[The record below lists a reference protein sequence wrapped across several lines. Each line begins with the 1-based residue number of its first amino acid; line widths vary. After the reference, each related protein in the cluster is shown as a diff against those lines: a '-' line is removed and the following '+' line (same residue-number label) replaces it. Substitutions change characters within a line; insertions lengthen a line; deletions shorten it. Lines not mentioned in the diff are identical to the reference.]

1 MRTEKR
7 SFIQLIPY
15 LSLVFFILLFSV
27 LQIILAGKEGMIP
40 LSGIFSGGQQEIF
53 FSGLKTFASF
63 LLIAVF
69 VKIVI
74 TYWEIVRHGGGMD
87 TFLKRAR
94 AFPKEISGILRKTSD
109 SFAIIVLNLLF
120 VPLIIRQA
128 NALSAGRLWDDIWNS
143 ADKLLTGIYPWI
155 SLGNARY
162 PSWFLDLAEFSYFQ
176 IAAFLLL
183 FVCYLL
189 YKNPK
194 LYDRFLAAF
203 FLTFILLPFFWLFTP
218 TIAPLDRYIKNVFE
232 LEIPSD
238 LEIALQSYDPQPQIR
253 QIHDEWNIISV
264 TAFPSAHIIWLV
276 FLGAFAYRA
285 GKKIFLFALPFVLFS
300 AFGTVLFA
308 VHYFSDVIGGI
319 LVAVGGIWATGQLE
333 KIKRD

>member
-1 MRTEKR
+1 MKTEKK

-15 LSLVFFILLFSV
+15 FSLVFFILLFSI
-27 LQIILAGKEGMIP
+27 LQIILAKDGGMIP

-53 FSGLKTFASF
+53 FSGLKTFVSF
-63 LLIAVF
+63 LLIALF

-87 TFLKRAR
+87 TFLRKAR
-94 AFPKEISGILRKTSD
+94 EFPGEVSEILKKTSD

-143 ADKLLTGIYPWI
+143 ADKLLTGVYPWI
-155 SLGNARY
+155 SLGNIEY
-162 PSWFLDLAEFSYFQ
+162 PSWFLKFTEFSYFQ
-176 IAAFLLL
+176 IGAFLLL
-183 FVCYLL
+183 FACYLL
-189 YKNPK
+189 YKKPK

-203 FLTFILLPFFWLFTP
+203 FLTFIILPFFWFFTP
-218 TIAPLDRYIKNVFE
+218 TIAPFDRYIKNVFD
-232 LEIPSD
+232 LPIPRGV
-238 LEIALQSYDPQPQIR
+238 EIALESYSPQSEIR
-253 QIHDEWNIISV
+253 RIHDEWTIISV

-276 FLGAFAYRA
+276 FLGVFSYRA
-285 GKKIFLFALPFVLFS
+285 GKKIFLFSLPFILFS

-319 LVAVGGIWATGQLE
+319 LIAVGGIWVVGRLE
-333 KIKRD
+333 KIQGD